1 MATMSHHPPSL
12 PCEIRTA
19 ELVQFHKLITQHS
32 FCMRIVLP
40 LRNFQNFHLTT
51 QNPVSGR
58 VLVRFDIY
66 VASVP
71 HAPS

>member
-12 PCEIRTA
+12 TCEIRAA
-19 ELVQFHKLITQHS
+19 ELLRFHKLITRHT

-40 LRNFQNFHLTT
+40 LRNLQNSFLTT
-51 QNPVSGR
+51 HDPVSGR
-58 VLVRFDIY
+58 VLVRFDIH